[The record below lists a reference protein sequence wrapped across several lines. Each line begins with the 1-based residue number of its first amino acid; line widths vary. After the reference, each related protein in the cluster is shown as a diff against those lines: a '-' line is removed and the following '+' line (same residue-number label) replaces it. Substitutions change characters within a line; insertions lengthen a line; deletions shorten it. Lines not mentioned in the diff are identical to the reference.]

1 MRLVIPSP
9 FRCGTLALLSLLWL
23 SSVRIDAQTT
33 SPTSIG
39 QTLDA
44 DALDKR
50 AAAEEELKEERKLEA
65 EQQLKREEHQRILG
79 FMPNFNTADPSKYVP
94 LTPGQKIRL
103 AAKTSF
109 DPVTFGVA
117 ALDAAI
123 GQGQNSF
130 DGYGQG
136 AQGYGKRLG
145 AAYVDS
151 VDGTMIGNAFLPI
164 LFRQDP
170 RYFRKGVG
178 TFKSRLLYSMSTTVR
193 ARSDDGRW
201 VPNYSNVL
209 GNVAAG
215 GIANLYYPASDR
227 GVGLTFQRALTVT
240 AEGVIGAFL
249 VEFWPDVSHHFAKK
263 RLARQAALN
272 NP

>member
-1 MRLVIPSP
+1 MRLAAMGTCGYGAVIV
-9 FRCGTLALLSLLWL
+9 LALLCL
-23 SSVRIDAQTT
+23 SGVCMEAQTT
-33 SPTSIG
+33 SPAPVSQSADG
-39 QTLDA
+39 ETLD
-44 DALDKR
+44 KH
-50 AAAEEELKEERKLEA
+50 AATEREAREQRRIEA
-65 EQQLKREEHQRILG
+65 EQQLKREERQRILG
-79 FMPNFNTADPSKYVP
+79 FMPNFNTADTARYVR

-109 DPVTFGVA
+109 DPFTFGVA

-123 GQGQNSF
+123 GQGQDSF

-170 RYFRKGVG
+170 RYFRKGTG
-178 TFKSRLLYSMSTTVR
+178 SFKSRLLYSMSTTVR
-193 ARSDDGRW
+193 ARSDGGRW

-263 RLARQAALN
+263 RLAKQPVD

>member
-1 MRLVIPSP
+1 MSGSCRYPV
-9 FRCGTLALLSLLWL
+9 LAMLTLLWL
-23 SSVRIDAQTT
+23 SGSGVQAQTR
-33 SPTSIG
+33 SPTGTG
-39 QTLDA
+39 QVSDA
-44 DALDKR
+44 DAQDKQ
-50 AAAEEELKEERKLEA
+50 AAADQELKDERKLKA

-79 FMPNFNTADPSKYVP
+79 FLPNFNTSDAARP
-94 LTPGQKIRL
+94 LALSPGQKIRL

-109 DPVTFGVA
+109 DPITFFVA
-117 ALDAAI
+117 GLDAAI
-123 GQGQNSF
+123 SQEQNSF

-145 AAYVDS
+145 AAYLDS

-178 TFKSRLLYSMSTTVR
+178 TFKSRLWYAVGTTIR
-193 ARSDDGRW
+193 ARNDSGHW

-209 GNVAAG
+209 GNFAAG
-215 GIANLYYPASDR
+215 GISNLYYPASDR
-227 GVGLTFQRALTVT
+227 GAGLTCQRAITVT
-240 AEGVIGAFL
+240 AEGAIGAIF
-249 VEFWPDVSHHFAKK
+249 VEFWPDVAHHFAKK
-263 RLARQAALN
+263 KLAAHQAALD